1 MVDTFRHAIIVPLY
15 YKTMTDRKPNG
26 MPVETWVERQIRA
39 AQERGEMDN
48 LPGMGKPL
56 PKREGGALEW
66 VAQKLRE
73 ENHDT
78 SVLLPPSLALPK
90 EVDAL
95 PERLRKVRGERE
107 VRDIVADLN
116 KRIMDVHRQ
125 PQVGPPLRL
134 GPLDVEDVVREWRE
148 LSTGG
153 DRTA

>member
-1 MVDTFRHAIIVPLY
+1 MVDTFRHSIIVPLY
-15 YKTMTDRKPNG
+15 YETVTDRKPKG
-26 MPVETWVERQIRA
+26 MPVEHWVERQIRM

-48 LPGMGKPL
+48 LPGEGKPL
-56 PKREGGALEW
+56 PKRSGGALEW

-90 EVDAL
+90 EVDEL
-95 PERLRKVRGERE
+95 PERLRKVRREQE

-116 KRIMDVHRQ
+116 KRIVDVHRQ

-148 LSTGG
+148 LSTGEG
-153 DRTA
+153 RSA

>member
-1 MVDTFRHAIIVPLY
+1 MFRHY
-15 YKTMTDRKPNG
+15 GDMTDRKPHG
-26 MPVETWVERQIRA
+26 MSAEDWVERQIRM

-56 PKREGGALEW
+56 PKRPGGALEW

-90 EVDAL
+90 EVAGL
-95 PERLRKVRGERE
+95 PERLRTVRKEQE

-116 KRIMDVHRQ
+116 ERIMDVHRQ

-148 LSTGG
+148 LSTGP
-153 DRTA
+153 DRGA

>member
-1 MVDTFRHAIIVPLY
+1 
-15 YKTMTDRKPNG
+15 MTDRKPKG
-26 MPVETWVERQIRA
+26 MPVEHWVDRQIRM

-56 PKREGGALEW
+56 PKRRGGALEW
-66 VAQKLRE
+66 VAEKLRE

-90 EVDAL
+90 EVAAL
-95 PERLRKVRGERE
+95 PDRLRKVRKEQE

-116 KRIMDVHRQ
+116 KRIVDVHRQ

-134 GPLDVEDVVREWRE
+134 GPLDVADVVREWRE
-148 LSTGG
+148 LSTGE
-153 DRTA
+153 DRPA

>member
-1 MVDTFRHAIIVPLY
+1 MSPED
-15 YKTMTDRKPNG
+15 
-26 MPVETWVERQIRA
+26 WVERQIRM

-66 VAQKLRE
+66 VTRKLRE

-78 SVLLPPSLALPK
+78 SALLPPSLAIPK

-95 PERLRKVRGERE
+95 PARLRQIRTEQE
-107 VRDIVADLN
+107 VRDLVADLN
-116 KRIMDVHRQ
+116 ERIMDVHRR

-134 GPLDVEDVVREWRE
+134 GPLDVDEVVREWRE
-148 LSTGG
+148 ST
-153 DRTA
+153 DRSA

>member
-1 MVDTFRHAIIVPLY
+1 MIDTFRHLIIVPLY
-15 YKTMTDRKPNG
+15 DKTMTDRKPKG
-26 MPVETWVERQIRA
+26 MPVEHWVERQIRL

-48 LPGMGKPL
+48 LPGTGKPL
-56 PKREGGALEW
+56 PKRPGGALEW

-90 EVDAL
+90 EVAAL
-95 PERLRKVRGERE
+95 PERLRKVRKEQE

-116 KRIMDVHRQ
+116 KRIVDVHRQ

-148 LSTGG
+148 LSTGE
-153 DRTA
+153 DRGA